1 MRRRRRLLK
10 ISSLVTYSCLASQS
24 QFLYSLSINQILN
37 LNWAIWAMWAAQG
50 SKEKNYTLEGGFH
63 WQNLFLSYLDI
74 LVSALKVGWNWILYV
89 HIMQLDHIRFAKSPL
104 YFWPIICFSVFPVPN
119 FEFSVSDLWF
129 SVL

>member
-50 SKEKNYTLEGGFH
+50 SKEKKLYFR
-63 WQNLFLSYLDI
+63 
-74 LVSALKVGWNWILYV
+74 GWFSL
-89 HIMQLDHIRFAKSPL
+89 AKSFSFL
-104 YFWPIICFSVFPVPN
+104 FRYFSVCTKSRMKLN
-119 FEFSVSDLWF
+119 TLRSYNAA
-129 SVL
+129 

>member
-24 QFLYSLSINQILN
+24 QFLYRLSINQILN

-74 LVSALKVGWNWILYV
+74 LVFALKVDKIEYFTFIYCSLTT
-89 HIMQLDHIRFAKSPL
+89 LDLRNLHSTFDP
-104 YFWPIICFSVFPVPN
+104 
-119 FEFSVSDLWF
+119 
-129 SVL
+129 